1 MHNEFNENSTDAMFA
16 RILTELE
23 AVHITLKEVR
33 DEAKKTNGRVNKL
46 EIWRTEVTAKT
57 AVIAS
62 VISVVVGAGVSI
74 GVTLL
79 TK

>member
-16 RILTELE
+16 RILAELQS
-23 AVHITLKEVR
+23 VHITMREVR